1 MKSKGM
7 YSIVVEESQ
16 FYNKDYDFDVI
27 DDNMYYS
34 EPSNLVDFKK
44 RCTKAFGKS
53 AVIQYGGGQIEIIVS
68 EDNFAVFQ
76 QIADDF
82 DIDFDIGDIVD
93 M

>member
-1 MKSKGM
+1 MSVSSSVGWT
-7 YSIVVEESQ
+7 SNI
-16 FYNKDYDFDVI
+16 KDV
-27 DDNMYYS
+27 S
-34 EPSNLVDFKK
+34 FKA
-44 RCTKAFGKS
+44 KAFGKS

-82 DIDFDIGDIVD
+82 DVDFDIGDVVD